1 MSGRGIRG
9 SLIFQTG
16 EASAPLQSSNFRA
29 QLQARSNDTVYG
41 PKKKKKKKKNPICAS
56 KPRRETWIYIFE
68 TTAKPRRIY
77 PRIPII
83 YPPIGLLQR
92 PIISGEWFSSSVNK
106 WKKIGSLKN
115 SFVIY
120 RPLFVERTDD
130 KINKME
136 WLKQGK

>member
-41 PKKKKKKKKNPICAS
+41 PKKKKKEKKSHLRLETP
-56 KPRRETWIYIFE
+56 PRNLNIYIFE

-92 PIISGEWFSSSVNK
+92 SIISGEWFSSSVNK

-120 RPLFVERTDD
+120 RPLFVEGTDE
-130 KINKME
+130 NK
-136 WLKQGK
+136 